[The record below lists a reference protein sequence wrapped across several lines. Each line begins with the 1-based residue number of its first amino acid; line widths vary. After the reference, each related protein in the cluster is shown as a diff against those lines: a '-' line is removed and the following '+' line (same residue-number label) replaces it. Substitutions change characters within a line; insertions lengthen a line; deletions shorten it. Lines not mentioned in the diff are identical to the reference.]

1 MNTNY
6 KSFKCPI
13 CNKKCVDLYVDTL
26 SEKIISILPS
36 STEKIEIK
44 DDLIAYCDS
53 GIDLNLQKLV
63 EGIKNH
69 MSEKKLKEY
78 CMIYKPIKQCDEGSK
93 GNSQDSTHSNESTK
107 KKSAEPNDKHITEI
121 LTVDEKALISPK
133 NGQKSVPAKQPET
146 IIMLD

>member
-26 SEKIISILPS
+26 SEKIISILPP

-53 GIDLNLQKLV
+53 EIDLNLQKLV
-63 EGIKNH
+63 DGIENH

-78 CMIYKPIKQCDEGSK
+78 CMIYKPIKQCNEGQK
-93 GNSQDSTHSNESTK
+93 ENSQDSTHSNESTK
-107 KKSAEPNDKHITEI
+107 KKPADTNDKLITEV
-121 LTVDEKALISPK
+121 LTVDEKALMSSK
-133 NGQKSVPAKQPET
+133 NSQKSVPAKEPET
-146 IIMLD
+146 IKMLD